1 MDNLSIRYV
10 FDRKRQASDTKQGLL
25 QIEVRIMNT
34 SVKTYI
40 STGIRLYKNQFSNKS
55 GFTCR
60 NHPNANLING
70 KLKRIFNQVEAFVFS
85 EKCPTIDY
93 VKNWDKENCET
104 YSVIDFIEN
113 ELKRENPSF
122 AVIEYHRSLIARL
135 KEFGKIK
142 VFSDF
147 TYENIVDF
155 DVHLRKTIKSQPT
168 LYKRHSAL
176 HRYIREAINRGFC
189 KFDPYLQF
197 KVKKGKSKEPVF
209 LVESEIEK
217 LKKWNPCDERTGR
230 VKDMFIFQCFT
241 GMAYADMS
249 KFTVDDIFEINGR
262 KVIRSSREKTDES
275 FVSILLPEAKEILEK
290 YNYQLPII
298 SNQKYN
304 DYLKLLASGAEIKK
318 TLTSHVARHT
328 FGTYLINKG
337 IPIESVSR
345 AMGHSNIKMTQ
356 HYARMLGKKV
366 IDDMSKLLE

>member
-1 MDNLSIRYV
+1 MENLVVRYA
-10 FDRKRQASDTKQGLL
+10 FDRKKKASDTTKALL
-25 QIEVRIMNT
+25 LIEVRVEKT
-34 SVKTYI
+34 SIIRYI
-40 STGIRLYKNQFSNKS
+40 STGIRLYKNQFSDKN

-70 KLKRIFNQVEAFVFS
+70 KAKRIFNQVEAFVFS
-85 EKCPTIDY
+85 EKCSTIDS

-104 YSVIDFIEN
+104 YSVIDFIES

-122 AVIEYHRSLIARL
+122 SVIEYHRSLIARL

-217 LKKWNPCDERTGR
+217 LKKWKPCDERTGR

-290 YNYQLPII
+290 YNYKLPII

-318 TLTSHVARHT
+318 TLTSHVARHRNYSFHLKT
-328 FGTYLINKG
+328 
-337 IPIESVSR
+337 
-345 AMGHSNIKMTQ
+345 SNLQ
-356 HYARMLGKKV
+356 EDY
-366 IDDMSKLLE
+366 S